1 MGAHQS
7 LLPTSSWRRA
17 SRRAQSPIAAI
28 FVANSQHR
36 SANTRTLLA
45 NMFPQVND
53 LDGTDDM
60 VDDDAPDDE
69 QPEAA
74 DINVRF
80 QRVCALL
87 AKMDPDKLKRSFK
100 ESLVNCFETAL
111 LEEEPAAAS
120 SKEDLRAPYQ
130 HDRSRSGFAKDT
142 FEQLVMRVSQPPW
155 LLATRATRRA
165 AELDPPI
172 C

>member
-1 MGAHQS
+1 
-7 LLPTSSWRRA
+7 
-17 SRRAQSPIAAI
+17 
-28 FVANSQHR
+28 
-36 SANTRTLLA
+36 
-45 NMFPQVND
+45 MFPQVND

-60 VDDDAPDDE
+60 VDDDAPEEE

-74 DINVRF
+74 GINVRF
-80 QRVCALL
+80 QKVCALL
-87 AKMDPDKLKRSFK
+87 AKMDPDKLQRSFK